1 MGYIVKGIGGS
12 GFSLI
17 ICLILFWGVFDVR
30 AQEPV
35 PISREK
41 FDEKFEFYRVS
52 YSPFKYQEAREEAE
66 KRFPL
71 LKKGTFITVESRLK
85 RVSGEYKGYQLGRI
99 YVGSEMVLIRDVS
112 ESQWYKFD
120 KELCEEIRRK
130 YIEENFRAYRN
141 KRAADIEN
149 FKKELASKY
158 AIITNVDAK
167 DNPESAHVRSERTV
181 IVNGDRMEQPP
192 MTGIV
197 KNDILSGSTSVKAGT
212 FIKDVRQVGYN
223 RYRLETLDD
232 KIIFADSRNVFVF
245 RDLKDPGDVFAITQ
259 AALGLMLKND
269 FIEAVYYTRLAAHV
283 DGSQKRSRLL
293 EDCIRLMHG
302 SELEVRKANAAVSA
316 LNKEIEDTL
325 KLVERNHNA
334 MKDQFAV
341 RAGMQDRTDTLAAK
355 AVLLREKRKQVQSEM
370 KDKLKALDDFCRDE
384 VRKTAAS
391 GDFIAACLINDMLVR
406 KITQLR
412 HNADLTWDED
422 EENAFR
428 QSVLE
433 LREFIVDEY
442 CRKIHRPFTDR
453 WSVFLDR
460 YVKDFG
466 EDEAVLAKF
475 DLEPAYHNL
484 LAASRASIA
493 ETQNFSLSVFHH
505 DFSGVFNNGMK
516 ILLIMPHA
524 DIAESIRVRINN
536 AFEMMDRTVK
546 NIKTL
551 SAAKL
556 YGKVLEVSAKLNPLP
571 LALHSDI
578 ETAEIEVA
586 KSNAALVKAE
596 HSAKINDYAAV
607 YVNITSALEI
617 WPGNVAAQK
626 FYNEFMRNH
635 KDIMRDAVLLEGYI
649 KQGRF
654 RDALDKCNVMFK
666 EYPGYRELVKGLRLK
681 IEQAISEYSLAMVSA
696 RNYFKAGRYEDALRI
711 YVRFQQT
718 EHILSTYQAMLDRAR
733 KNDDIKAQIKYLE
746 LLEMWDEA
754 GSLRRKHSVQ

>member
-1 MGYIVKGIGGS
+1 MGYIVKGTGGL
-12 GFSLI
+12 GLSLI
-17 ICLILFWGVFDVR
+17 ICLILFFGVFNVR

-35 PISREK
+35 PISMEK
-41 FDEKFEFYRVS
+41 FEEKFEFYRVS
-52 YSPFKYQEAREEAE
+52 YPPFKYQEAREEAE

-71 LKKGTFITVESRLK
+71 LEKGTHITVESRLK
-85 RVSGEYKGYQLGRI
+85 RVSGEYKGYQQGRI
-99 YVGSEMVLIRDVS
+99 FVGSEMVLIRDVS

-141 KRAADIEN
+141 KRGADIEN
-149 FKKELASKY
+149 FKKELESKY
-158 AIITNVDAK
+158 AIINDVDAV
-167 DNPESAHVRSERTV
+167 DNTESAHARSERTV
-181 IVNGDRMEQPP
+181 IVSGSRTEQPP

-212 FIKDVRQVGYN
+212 FLKDVRQVGYN

-245 RDLKDPGDVFAITQ
+245 QDLKDPGDAFAITQ
-259 AALGLMLKND
+259 AAAGLMLKND
-269 FIEAVYYTRLAAHV
+269 FTQAVYYTRLAAHV
-283 DGSQKRSRLL
+283 DGSQKRSGLF
-293 EDCIRLMHG
+293 EETIRLMHG

-316 LNKEIEDTL
+316 LNKEIEETL
-325 KLVERNHNA
+325 KLIERNHNA

-355 AVLLREKRKQVQSEM
+355 AILLREKRKQVQNEM
-370 KDKLKALDDFCRDE
+370 KDKLKALESFCRDE
-384 VRKTAAS
+384 VKKTAAS
-391 GDFIAACLINDMLVR
+391 GDFIAACLVNDMLGR

-428 QSVLE
+428 QSVME

-442 CRKIHRPFTDR
+442 CRKINRPFTDR

-466 EDEAVLAKF
+466 EDEATLAKL
-475 DLEPAYHNL
+475 DLEPTYHNL
-484 LAASRASIA
+484 LAAARTSIG
-493 ETQNFSLSVFHH
+493 ETQNFSLFAFHH
-505 DFSGVFNNGMK
+505 DFAGVFNNGMK
-516 ILLIMPHA
+516 ILLVMPHA
-524 DIAESIRVRINN
+524 DIAESIRVRINK
-536 AFEMMDRTVK
+536 AFEIMDETVK
-546 NIKTL
+546 NIKNL

-556 YGKVLEVSAKLNPLP
+556 YGQVLDASAKLKPLP
-571 LALHSDI
+571 LALQNEI

-596 HSAKINDYAAV
+596 HSASINDYAAV
-607 YVNITSALEI
+607 YVNISSALEI
-617 WPGNVAAQK
+617 WPGNAAAQK
-626 FYNEFMRNH
+626 FYNEFMSKH
-635 KDIMRDAVLLEGYI
+635 KDVMRDAVLLEGYV

-666 EYPGYRELVKGLRLK
+666 EYPGYRELVKGLRLR
-681 IEQAISEYSLAMVSA
+681 IEQALSEYSLAMASA
-696 RNYFKAGRYEDALRI
+696 GNYFKAGRYEDALQI
-711 YVRFQQT
+711 YVSFQQT
-718 EHILSTYQAMLDRAR
+718 EHIVSTYRAMLDSAR
-733 KNDDIKAQIKYLE
+733 KVNDVKAQIKYLE
-746 LLEMWDEA
+746 LLGMWEEA
-754 GSLRRKHSVQ
+754 GDLRRKHSVK